1 MARPLRI
8 EYPGAFYHVIQ
19 RGNERKDI
27 FISEQD
33 RIKFYEYL
41 STLYT
46 RYKVHIHTYCL
57 MNNHYHLILET
68 KNANL
73 TKAMH
78 YLNTSYTVYF
88 NVKRKRSGHLFQGR
102 YKAILV
108 EADAYLHQLSRYIHL
123 NPVRTGLVKDPADYP
138 YSSYKYFISS
148 NKSPDWLNT
157 GFILSLFDS
166 NANKARSLY
175 KKFVLEGTGKETD
188 IIRKNISLGF
198 LLGSPEFVNDIKA
211 KFIEGRE
218 DKEMPVLKAA
228 QAHLNP
234 EEIKQTIIKKISDTK
249 LSRKIGIYLIRK
261 HTSLSLKEIAVL
273 FDKISDAGVSALYN
287 RVGKKRIVDKRLN
300 GRIKEIEK
308 TLKIET

>member
-19 RGNERKDI
+19 RGNERKNI
-27 FISEQD
+27 FISDYD
-33 RIKFYEYL
+33 RIKFFEYL
-41 STLYT
+41 AVIHI

-108 EADAYLHQLSRYIHL
+108 EADEYLHQLSRYIHL
-123 NPVRTGLVKDPADYP
+123 NPVRIGLVKDPADYP
-138 YSSYKYFISS
+138 HSSYKYFISS
-148 NKSPDWLNT
+148 KKPPDWLNT

-166 NANKARSLY
+166 NANRARSLY
-175 KKFVLEGTGKETD
+175 KKFALEGIGDETD
-188 IIRKNISLGF
+188 IIRRNISFGF
-198 LLGSPEFVNDIKA
+198 LLGSPEFVEDIKA
-211 KFIEGRE
+211 RFIEGKQN
-218 DKEMPVLKAA
+218 KEIPVLKAA
-228 QAHLNP
+228 QPQLNP
-234 EEIKQTIIKKISDTK
+234 ENTKQAITKKIADTK

-261 HTSLSLKEIAVL
+261 HTSLSLKEIAAL

-287 RVGKKRIVDKRLN
+287 RVGKKRLADKRLN
-300 GRIKEIEK
+300 GEIKEIEK
-308 TLKIET
+308 MLKIET